1 MTNEALKIGGISASD
16 LFTQITATGI
26 SQAQAT
32 ILVADWLLENA
43 GRTQRV
49 FNYKTDFPAV
59 EPDAAF
65 DFERI
70 FNHQDWVDGSSVVQA
85 EASAGEEGFNTRFHN
100 IERDI
105 DNLGAEVSKGILH
118 LAEMRRDL
126 RVLLDEIRSE
136 INLLNKDVFDLSRG
150 DTGFPPRPLEP
161 LPGRIDLGPRF
172 VGVTKFFDK
181 NVNVWQTTEGLIML
195 PGVTTSTLDPANN
208 PRVRRASSFARFV
221 EDEATFRPAFAGQP
235 VTKERV
241 LEQFGNRPIGEDLFV
256 RDAIAILPAGARFN
270 SVDALV
276 DAIAEREA
284 AALRTSG
291 EDVAAISSALG
302 VGQEVTNVA
311 EAPVTRLEGIPQ
323 ATRAA
328 LVSAGFDTVDKLSRA
343 TPAELA
349 TRLQAAGVRAS
360 TGEAAEWT
368 ASARTLV
375 RIR

>member
-59 EPDAAF
+59 EPDAV
-65 DFERI
+65 FEFQRI

-85 EASAGEEGFNTRFHN
+85 EESTGEEGFNRRFHN

-105 DNLGAEVSKGILH
+105 DNLSVEVSKAVLN
-118 LAEMRRDL
+118 LAEMRSDL

-136 INLLNKDVFDLSRG
+136 INLLNKDVFDLSRS
-150 DTGFPPRPLEP
+150 DTGFPPWPIEP
-161 LPGRIDLGPRF
+161 LPGRVDLGPRF

-195 PGVTTSTLDPANN
+195 PGVTTSALDPANN
-208 PRVRRASSFARFV
+208 PRIKRASSFARFV
-221 EDEATFRPAFAGQP
+221 EEDATFRPAFAGQA

-241 LEQFGNRPIGEDLFV
+241 LEQFGNRPIGEELFV
-256 RDAIAILPAGARFN
+256 RDALAILPAGARFN
-270 SVDALV
+270 SVDAMV
-276 DAIAEREA
+276 DAIGEREA

-323 ATRAA
+323 ATRTA
-328 LVSAGFDTVDKLSRA
+328 LVSAGFDTVDKLARA

-360 TGEAAEWT
+360 AGEAAGWT